1 MCLVAPV
8 ATGLCKGAQ
17 AARVCS
23 LTESRCLY
31 TIAGT
36 VPCAPYQKQG
46 GDVRWGSK
54 SAKLKL
60 STTYPLCPDS
70 CRIGC
75 CLATGEQGQLP
86 TSRPIF
92 EERNV
97 SLAGRESRVGQASRG
112 PTDVARDGR

>member
-60 STTYPLCPDS
+60 STTCPLLPPIAAGS
-70 CRIGC
+70 AAAWRPANRANCR
-75 CLATGEQGQLP
+75 P
-86 TSRPIF
+86 H
-92 EERNV
+92 
-97 SLAGRESRVGQASRG
+97 G
-112 PTDVARDGR
+112 PFLKNEM